1 MTTVEDVLGRIGRSG
16 TFAVKLDAK
25 AEDLRLEVAGVG
37 RITFPI
43 SKAKAAALC
52 RVAKPARHG
61 FKDQT
66 VLDTTV
72 RDTWE
77 IAKGNI
83 KIDERPWKGA
93 LTSALERIARGLG
106 LGPGA
111 ELRASLHNMLV
122 YAPGQFFVTHQDSE
136 KSDDM
141 IARQGASKPRLTN
154 YGTNEDVL
162 KVVLVTTLS
171 DVSV

>member
-1 MTTVEDVLGRIGRSG
+1 MTAVEDVLGRIGHSG
-16 TFAVKLDAK
+16 GFAVKLDAK

-37 RITFPI
+37 RVAFPI
-43 SKAKAAALC
+43 SRAKATALC

-77 IAKGNI
+77 SAKSKI
-83 KIDERPWKGA
+83 KIDERRWNDA
-93 LTSALERIARGLG
+93 LSSSLERIARRLG

-111 ELRASLHNMLV
+111 KLRASLHNMLSM
-122 YAPGQFFVTHQDSE
+122 PP
-136 KSDDM
+136 
-141 IARQGASKPRLTN
+141 AS
-154 YGTNEDVL
+154 
-162 KVVLVTTLS
+162 S
-171 DVSV
+171 S